1 MPQGNSVK
9 EVIHQ
14 KDEEKSPK
22 SKQQVSGSSTIL
34 WVVLN
39 LRSLLLKPCETI
51 TLLLWK
57 FCTEQRHSE
66 TKRDKSDSLER
77 SRKESE
83 RDAPI
88 PDDFIEGRAL
98 WSG

>member
-1 MPQGNSVK
+1 MMTIPMMCN
-9 EVIHQ
+9 
-14 KDEEKSPK
+14 
-22 SKQQVSGSSTIL
+22 QQHVSSSSTIL

-66 TKRDKSDSLER
+66 TKRDKGDSLER
-77 SRKESE
+77 SRKESQE
-83 RDAPI
+83 
-88 PDDFIEGRAL
+88 
-98 WSG
+98 